1 MPAKLSPYALGAT
14 LYMPAIRSDMLDI
27 IHGEKL
33 SGLKS
38 MVICFEDALAE
49 SQLTEAF
56 ENLKLLTTQIRPAIK
71 KPLVFIRPRNF
82 DVARKLIKEFDLST
96 IDGFVLPKFTLD
108 SLPAWCEILQG
119 THLYWLPTLETQD
132 VFNYFEMQKLA
143 EALCQ
148 FEERDKILALRI
160 GGNDLMSVLGLRR
173 PRDMTLYETP
183 LGYVIKM
190 LVAVFGS
197 VGFALTAPVCELI
210 ENLDILDL
218 EIKSDIAHGLV
229 GKTAIHPNQIGIIQD
244 AWKVKASEFAEAQ
257 AIINAQQA
265 VFQMEGAMCEPAT
278 HTTWAR
284 NLLARYKAYG
294 LHPNK
299 VKEFI
304 TKQN

>member
-1 MPAKLSPYALGAT
+1 MPVKISPYALGAT
-14 LYMPAIRSDMLDI
+14 LYMPAIRHDILEI

-49 SQLTEAF
+49 SQLEEAF
-56 ENLKLLTTQIRPAIK
+56 ENFTQLATQIKLSIK

-82 DVARKLIKEFDLST
+82 DIAIRLIKHCDLSK
-96 IDGFVLPKFTLD
+96 IDGMVLPKFTLD
-108 SLPAWCEILQG
+108 SLPIWQEILED

-132 VFNYFEMQKLA
+132 VFSYLEMQKLA
-143 EALCQ
+143 DSLST
-148 FEERDKILALRI
+148 FKDKNKILALRI

-173 PRDMTLYETP
+173 PRDMTIYDTP

-197 VGFALTAPVCELI
+197 TGFALTAPVCELI
-210 ENLDILDL
+210 ENLDILEL
-218 EIKSDIAHGLV
+218 ELKSDIAHGLV
-229 GKTAIHPNQIGIIQD
+229 GKTAIHPNQIPIIQD

-257 AIINAQQA
+257 AIMNAQKA
-265 VFQMEGAMCEPAT
+265 VFQMDGAMCEPAT

-284 NLLARYKAYG
+284 NLLERYGAYG
-294 LHPNK
+294 LLPNK
-299 VKEFI
+299 VQEFM
-304 TKQN
+304 TKHN